1 MIEISPGI
9 ITVIM
14 LGGILIG
21 VFTGYPLAIVI
32 GGVGLIVGFLLLGP
46 SVADLMYAR
55 IYSLIHNYV
64 LLALPLFVF
73 MGVMLERSGMAARL
87 YDVLYLWLGGFRGGL
102 AIVTIIMGTIIAACV
117 GVIGAS
123 VTMLTLVALPSMIK
137 RGYSKSLATAACCA
151 GGSLGTLIPPSIML
165 VIYGPM
171 AGISV
176 GKLFMG
182 AIFPGLILSGLYCSY
197 IAIRSF
203 FQPEIA
209 PAVPLEE
216 RNVPFIIK
224 TRMLATSMVPPAFI
238 ILSVLGAIFMGIAPP
253 TEAAAVG
260 ALAATLLAVAYGRF
274 SWQVLKET
282 AMRTLWI
289 TSMIMLIGATCSAF
303 VGVFL
308 GVGCGGVVEGF
319 ILAAPGGKW
328 GAFGMIMFIIFI
340 LGFFI
345 DWMAILF
352 ILVPIVAPTAVS
364 LGFNPLWFGMMIIV
378 NFQMAYMTPPFAWP
392 MFYVRG
398 VAPPELGITIT
409 DIIRG
414 VVPFVFLI
422 MIGLGLCIVF
432 PQIILWLPGKMI
444 R

>member
-1 MIEISPGI
+1 MIEISPELV
-9 ITVIM
+9 TVIM
-14 LGGILIG
+14 LGGILVG
-21 VFTGYPLAIVI
+21 VFSGYPLAVVI
-32 GGVGLIVGFLLLGP
+32 GGIGFIVGYLLLGA

-87 YDVLYLWLGGFRGGL
+87 YDVLYIWLGGFRGGL

-117 GVIGAS
+117 GVVGAS

-137 RGYSKSLATAACCA
+137 RGYSKSLATASVCA
-151 GGSLGTLIPPSIML
+151 GGSLGTLIPPSVML

-182 AIFPGLILSGLYCSY
+182 AIFPGLVLSGLYCTY

-203 FQPEIA
+203 FQPAIA
-209 PAVPLEE
+209 PAVPPEE
-216 RNVPFIIK
+216 RRVSFIRK
-224 TRMLATSMVPPAFI
+224 TYMLVTSLVPPAFI
-238 ILSVLGAIFMGIAPP
+238 ILSVLGAIFMGLAPP

-260 ALAATLLAVAYGRF
+260 AFAATLLAVVYRKLN
-274 SWQVLKET
+274 WQVLKET
-282 AMRTLWI
+282 AMQTLWI
-289 TSMIMLIGATCSAF
+289 TSMILLIGATAAAF

-308 GVGCGGVVEGF
+308 GAGGGEVVENF
-319 ILAAPGGKW
+319 ILTAPFGRW
-328 GAFGMIMFIIFI
+328 GAFGMVMFIIFI

-352 ILVPIVAPTAVS
+352 ILVPIVAPTAS
-364 LGFNPLWFGMMIIV
+364 ALGFDPLWFGMMIIV

-398 VAPPELGITIT
+398 VAPPELGVTIG

-414 VVPFVFLI
+414 VIPFVFLI
-422 MIGLGLCIVF
+422 MIALGLCIVF